1 MLLETLQPT
10 LKSVLSAKDP
20 ISPERQ
26 AQLRAI
32 ADAIHANNDDIDLT
46 FICTHNSRRSH
57 LAQVWAQVAAAHYKI
72 TGIRTHSGGTEATA
86 CNHRTIRALRRSG
99 FSIVD
104 TTGGDNPRYL
114 IQYSEL
120 HPPLSVHSKIYDQDG
135 NPQEG
140 YLAILTCNHADQNCP
155 IVRGAKYRFPLPY
168 IDPKISDD
176 TPEEDTTYD
185 ERSLQIAREMF
196 QLFYTLN
203 H

>member
-57 LAQVWAQVAAAHYKI
+57 LTQVWAQAAAAHYNI

-104 TTGGDNPRYL
+104 TTGGDNPQYL

-120 HPPLSVHSKIYDQDG
+120 LSLIHI
-135 NPQEG
+135 
-140 YLAILTCNHADQNCP
+140 
-155 IVRGAKYRFPLPY
+155 
-168 IDPKISDD
+168 
-176 TPEEDTTYD
+176 
-185 ERSLQIAREMF
+185 
-196 QLFYTLN
+196 
-203 H
+203 